1 MAFFSTKSWWK
12 CKYNFLFDLSDSFTF
27 TSKCATGDKF
37 LRVFSH
43 LQLLNSLQFKLR
55 YFSYVRVLITP
66 LICFFTRSDP
76 TYFTL
81 TRIHQNVYGDVNLRM
96 QNLDTLVKHLKGYYQ
111 VRVECCKEMKIK
123 ISLLLEKRKRA
134 SKRICTAR
142 KFSPRWCI
150 SLADVCV
157 QRNRRFIIELG
168 TQFCFSV
175 TFVRVLAASLFKTGI
190 FIFRRRFSWFMKRS
204 RA

>member
-43 LQLLNSLQFKLR
+43 LQLLNSLQFKLK

-66 LICFFTRSDP
+66 LICVFTRSDP

-123 ISLLLEKRKRA
+123 ISLLLE
-134 SKRICTAR
+134 
-142 KFSPRWCI
+142 
-150 SLADVCV
+150 
-157 QRNRRFIIELG
+157 
-168 TQFCFSV
+168 
-175 TFVRVLAASLFKTGI
+175 
-190 FIFRRRFSWFMKRS
+190 
-204 RA
+204 